1 VPRTS
6 LLKPLPH
13 FYPLQPSHLLMPCM
27 FSQAPREKGRPRPAT
42 LRGSAFS
49 AFRKSFRQ
57 ESAKTRQRK
66 RFSEPSEKAPLGL
79 GSGHLSRPPGV
90 CPERSL
96 RDHDGD
102 QVMQAQTTVQN
113 QFFDTITD
121 QDFSDAV
128 AVHEQDL
135 IDAYALGS
143 LTPEEARSI
152 QTWIEASPRRMQR
165 VGMARALLVRHPQKI
180 RRNPWINDV
189 RNDVSLSRM
198 R

>member
-1 VPRTS
+1 
-6 LLKPLPH
+6 
-13 FYPLQPSHLLMPCM
+13 
-27 FSQAPREKGRPRPAT
+27 
-42 LRGSAFS
+42 
-49 AFRKSFRQ
+49 
-57 ESAKTRQRK
+57 
-66 RFSEPSEKAPLGL
+66 
-79 GSGHLSRPPGV
+79 
-90 CPERSL
+90 
-96 RDHDGD
+96 
-102 QVMQAQTTVQN
+102 MQAQTTVQN